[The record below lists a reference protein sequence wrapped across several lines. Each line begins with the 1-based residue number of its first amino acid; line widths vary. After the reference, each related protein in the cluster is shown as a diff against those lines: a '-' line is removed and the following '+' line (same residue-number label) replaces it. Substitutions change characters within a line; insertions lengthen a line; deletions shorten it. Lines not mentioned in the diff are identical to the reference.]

1 VVFWNAAR
9 SVVLVTED
17 DDDDSRLVAQRK
29 ANYARL
35 VPGRAVPRPRDRAAD
50 ARPGYGEPVV
60 TARLRFVEYA
70 DDINGADVLAGPKT
84 TKTESAAALLE
95 ALLADG
101 DWHESDGLKQLMN
114 AAGFPER
121 TVQRAAKEL
130 RLEHDRRGFPE
141 ARTWWRRR
149 SRQAVTN
156 IRRERGFN
164 SIKRLRYAGATVRA
178 NAPTA

>member
-35 VPGRAVPRPRDRAAD
+35 VPGRAVPRRRDRAAD

-84 TKTESAAALLE
+84 T
-95 ALLADG
+95 
-101 DWHESDGLKQLMN
+101 
-114 AAGFPER
+114 
-121 TVQRAAKEL
+121 
-130 RLEHDRRGFPE
+130 
-141 ARTWWRRR
+141 RR
-149 SRQAVTN
+149 SR
-156 IRRERGFN
+156 RRRC
-164 SIKRLRYAGATVRA
+164 SRRCS
-178 NAPTA
+178 PTETGTSPTGSSS